1 MRQSARKSAR
11 KPSVYY
17 TVGGSVLALGVF
29 GAVAVAAVNGA
40 EEAATPQASAEQ
52 VSAISAEFGLTQDE
66 ATDLVAQQAEAGA
79 LESQLRE
86 ELGSTFG
93 GSWFDIESGDLTVAV
108 TDESAVAQVTEA
120 GAQPKVVTYGEDTL
134 NEMVDTLNAE
144 GATQDQGIAGWYPD
158 TMGDAVVIRAL
169 EGEAAAA
176 EAWATEAGLAPEA
189 IEVQEVADAPEL
201 YADIIG
207 GDPYFIDSSGRCS
220 IGFATTTG
228 FVTAGH
234 CGTEGTPVGT
244 EAGDGT
250 GTVAGSV
257 FPGSDMGVVEAD
269 SNWTP
274 VGAVNDYEGGTIAV
288 AGSEEA
294 PEGAAICRSGST
306 TGMFCGTVGAK
317 NQSVTYPEGT
327 VNGLTET
334 DVCAEPGDSGGSWIS
349 GDQAQGVTSG
359 GSGDC
364 TSGGVTF
371 FQPVNPILEEFGV
384 ELVTG

>member
-1 MRQSARKSAR
+1 MRKSAR

-29 GAVAVAAVNGA
+29 GAVAVAAVDGA
-40 EEAATPQASAEQ
+40 EEAAAPQASAEQ
-52 VSAISAEFGLTQDE
+52 VSAISEGFGLTSEE
-66 ATDLVAQQAEAGA
+66 ATELVAQQAEAGA
-79 LESQLRE
+79 LESRLRDQL
-86 ELGSTFG
+86 GTTFG
-93 GSWFDIESGDLTVAV
+93 GGWFDIETGGLTVAI
-108 TDESAVAQVTEA
+108 TDESAAAQVTEA
-120 GAQPKVVTYGEDTL
+120 GAEPKVVTYGEDSL
-134 NEMVDTLNAE
+134 NEMVATLNAE

-158 TMGDAVVIRAL
+158 TMGDSVVVRAL
-169 EGEAAAA
+169 EGEADAA
-176 EAWATEAGLAPEA
+176 EAWATEAGLSPDAV
-189 IEVQEVADAPEL
+189 EVEEVAEAPRL

-220 IGFATTTG
+220 VGFATTTG

-234 CGTEGTPVGT
+234 CGETGTPVGT
-244 EAGDGT
+244 EDGSGT
-250 GTVAGSV
+250 GTVTGSV

-274 VGAVNDYEGGTIAV
+274 TGVVNDYEGGTIAV

-294 PEGAAICRSGST
+294 PEGSAICRSGST
-306 TGMFCGTVGAK
+306 TGMHCGTVGAA

-384 ELVTG
+384 ELVTS